1 MSHEEKKNEIVIYQP
16 DETIRLDVCIE
27 NGTVWLTQ
35 NQMAELFGRE
45 RSVITRHIRNVFL
58 EKEVVEKR
66 NVQIMHIPSSD
77 KPIKLYSLNI
87 IISVGYRVKS
97 IRGTHFRIWATQIL
111 HDYLIKGYSVNHQIT
126 YLEDRLDRRI
136 AKAECDISE
145 LKEKVDFFVQTQT
158 PPLQGV
164 FFEGQLWDACS
175 LVERLISR
183 AQKFILLIDNWV
195 GIETLDMLAKK
206 ESGVV
211 VTIVTSKKGNKLA
224 ASDISKFNTQYPM
237 LTLKESAAFHDRF
250 LILDNN
256 ELYLIGASLKDL
268 GKKCFAFTKMDASV
282 ISSIQAQV

>member
-1 MSHEEKKNEIVIYQP
+1 MTHEEKKNEIVIYQP

-58 EKEVVEKR
+58 EKELVEES

-97 IRGTHFRIWATQIL
+97 IRGTHFRIWATQVL
-111 HDYLIKGYSVNHQIT
+111 HDYLINGYSINHRIT
-126 YLEDRLDRRI
+126 HLENRLDRRI
-136 AKAECDISE
+136 AKAECDISY
-145 LKEKVDFFVQTQT
+145 LKEKVDFFVQTQI

-175 LVERLISR
+175 LCAHSVLCVS
-183 AQKFILLIDNWV
+183 
-195 GIETLDMLAKK
+195 
-206 ESGVV
+206 
-211 VTIVTSKKGNKLA
+211 
-224 ASDISKFNTQYPM
+224 
-237 LTLKESAAFHDRF
+237 
-250 LILDNN
+250 
-256 ELYLIGASLKDL
+256 ASLWRRHSHHTRNM
-268 GKKCFAFTKMDASV
+268 GCV
-282 ISSIQAQV
+282 PH